1 MAVVDEEYGRR
12 QDHNTTVSTHYHYKY
27 KQYGAEDIVSNH
39 NDGHHHH
46 HDTAHPLYN
55 RSAQPVVFVLN

>member
-27 KQYGAEDIVSNH
+27 KQYGRRILVTPIVMVTTIIMILRACIT
-39 NDGHHHH
+39 GG
-46 HDTAHPLYN
+46 A
-55 RSAQPVVFVLN
+55 RSQS